1 MNSKFKFDLQFFGGG
16 DTNVQQ
22 IRKRDPI
29 PENLTKLRDTLYD
42 KIMPGVESFS
52 PTAWSKAQNI
62 SDNAT
67 QHFGNMVNMIPNSFN
82 RSSGI
87 LDNMTNLLQ
96 TGEVPTGITDKLN
109 AGVNKSLQSSMGSM
123 LNGLANRG
131 VVNSSIT
138 SQGVNN
144 LSQAAADAY
153 NRNYMNTFNSI
164 LGGYGNALSGAQ
176 NNTTSLL
183 NSINA
188 LGKVP
193 SMAYEGAAAPLMPG
207 YNFFKDW
214 YSLRNSEPEEND
226 QLVTQ
231 DSSMCITGDTL
242 VTLPDGREI
251 PVAELQ
257 DTDEIKTW
265 DFDNGCLSSAPLSA
279 FFKHS
284 SDEPF
289 DLIRINFEDG
299 STVGVIYEHLFFD
312 LTLNKF
318 IAVNADNLDFTRHY
332 FAKVNQDGYITP
344 VQVTQI
350 ITGEKADKAYGPQTS
365 EYLSFLTNGFISS
378 NGGLLGICN
387 RFDFDTEAVCY
398 DKEKK
403 QADLEKY
410 GRLDYDALKDVISK
424 ELNSLMICTLMS
436 SPQLSARG

>member
-1 MNSKFKFDLQFFGGG
+1 MNSKFNFDLQFFGGG
-16 DTNVQQ
+16 GTDVQQ
-22 IRKRDPI
+22 YQTRDPL
-29 PENLTKLRDTLYD
+29 PDEVVNLRTQLYN

-251 PVAELQ
+251 PVA
-257 DTDEIKTW
+257 
-265 DFDNGCLSSAPLSA
+265 
-279 FFKHS
+279 
-284 SDEPF
+284 
-289 DLIRINFEDG
+289 
-299 STVGVIYEHLFFD
+299 
-312 LTLNKF
+312 
-318 IAVNADNLDFTRHY
+318 
-332 FAKVNQDGYITP
+332 
-344 VQVTQI
+344 
-350 ITGEKADKAYGPQTS
+350 
-365 EYLSFLTNGFISS
+365 
-378 NGGLLGICN
+378 
-387 RFDFDTEAVCY
+387 
-398 DKEKK
+398 
-403 QADLEKY
+403 
-410 GRLDYDALKDVISK
+410 
-424 ELNSLMICTLMS
+424 
-436 SPQLSARG
+436 